1 MPRPFKVP
9 SMDIEFPSDVC
20 TESPR
25 FLDIVAKIGPL
36 IIAIIAVA
44 FCFYIYKKV
53 TEMTSVNNVTAFI
66 EEQTNTNYQIQE
78 SYNIIVEQFNK
89 LSTVVHESLVKNGTL
104 ETQISPSPSLVNE
117 LVDTLHNSEQQL
129 DETTA
134 IVKDDVEIQT
144 DIDTESVL
152 SITNSGKVKR
162 GRKPKKEVNL

>member
-9 SMDIEFPSDVC
+9 SADIEFPSDVYR
-20 TESPR
+20 ESSG

-78 SYNIIVEQFNK
+78 SYNLIVEQFNK
-89 LSTVVHESLVKNGTL
+89 LSNVVHESLVKNGTL
-104 ETQISPSPSLVNE
+104 ETQISPSPSLINE
-117 LVDTLHNSEQQL
+117 LVEMVPSSAPEVDQQIFTVQ
-129 DETTA
+129 EP
-134 IVKDDVEIQT
+134 VEIQT
-144 DIDTESVL
+144 DVDTESVL
-152 SITNSGKVKR
+152 SINDSGKGKR

>member
-20 TESPR
+20 RESSG
-25 FLDIVAKIGPL
+25 FLDIVAKFGPL

-104 ETQISPSPSLVNE
+104 ETQISPSPSLINE
-117 LVDTLHNSEQQL
+117 LVEKLPSSDPQVGQQ
-129 DETTA
+129 TS
-134 IVKDDVEIQT
+134 IVKEDVEIQT
-144 DIDTESVL
+144 DIETDSVL
-152 SITNSGKVKR
+152 SITDSGKVKR
-162 GRKPKKEVNL
+162 SRKLKKEVNL